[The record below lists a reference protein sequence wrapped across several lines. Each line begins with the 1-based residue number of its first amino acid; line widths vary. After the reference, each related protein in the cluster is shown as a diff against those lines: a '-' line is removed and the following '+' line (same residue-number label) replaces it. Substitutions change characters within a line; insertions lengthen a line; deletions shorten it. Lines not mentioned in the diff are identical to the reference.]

1 MFALSLD
8 GKTKYLQKCEQKN
21 SNLIKIFSL
30 KLFTFL
36 GKSKSKLWYINLVF
50 DLKIFNNNIVNK
62 LFLLKKII
70 FSGLFMII

>member
-50 DLKIFNNNIVNK
+50 DLKIFNNIVNK
-62 LFLLKKII
+62 LFLLKKMT
-70 FSGLFMII
+70 FSGLFMIN